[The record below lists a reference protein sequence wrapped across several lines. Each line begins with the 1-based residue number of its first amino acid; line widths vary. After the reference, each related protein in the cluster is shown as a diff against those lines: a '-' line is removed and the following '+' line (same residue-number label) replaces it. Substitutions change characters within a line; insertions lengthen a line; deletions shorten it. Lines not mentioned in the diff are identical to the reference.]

1 MADMESYELLY
12 INRTSSESLQ
22 LPIEKAVGRK
32 CYEVIQN
39 RTTPCP
45 FCNNNCLKRDKFYE
59 WEFYNP
65 FLRRSYML
73 KDLSLIHI

>member
-1 MADMESYELLY
+1 MAEENKRLKEAAGYFKWVLDEYSGNAYVADMESYELLY

-39 RTTPCP
+39 
-45 FCNNNCLKRDKFYE
+45 
-59 WEFYNP
+59 
-65 FLRRSYML
+65 
-73 KDLSLIHI
+73 LSLIHICRCDA